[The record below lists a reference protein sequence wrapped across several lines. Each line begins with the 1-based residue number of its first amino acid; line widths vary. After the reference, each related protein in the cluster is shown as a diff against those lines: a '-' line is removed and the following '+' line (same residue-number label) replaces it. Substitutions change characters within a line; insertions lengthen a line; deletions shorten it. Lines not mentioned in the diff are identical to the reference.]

1 MATPTSPLRSRARA
15 APSVLRPLSPAH
27 RREADCDNGLGP
39 GMSRQNEVLLGSYG
53 IPGWTARMW
62 LASACNRPTRRS
74 AQRGQAMTE
83 YIVVVG
89 FLLVLLWVGANTS
102 TVQQL
107 VTALKSFWTDYSYL
121 ISLP

>member
-1 MATPTSPLRSRARA
+1 MATPTSPLRSSARA
-15 APSVLRPLSPAH
+15 VPSALRPLSPAH
-27 RREADCDNGLGP
+27 QWEPDCDNGLGP
-39 GMSRQNEVLLGSYG
+39 GLRRQDEALLGSCS

-83 YIVVVG
+83 YIVAVG
-89 FLLVLLWVGANTS
+89 FLLVLLWVGADTS

-107 VTALKSFWTDYSYL
+107 VTALKSFWTHYSYL